1 MCVREMRKIVID
13 ETNTVLISRGDP
25 HVTDVDRQL
34 AELIGPRAVVEIRPA
49 DKHDIAIARTSFAV
63 LQSRAGIKK
72 MKFENIFDTDPDA
85 IWC

>member
-34 AELIGPRAVVEIRPA
+34 AELIGPRAVVEIRP
-49 DKHDIAIARTSFAV
+49 R
-63 LQSRAGIKK
+63 
-72 MKFENIFDTDPDA
+72 
-85 IWC
+85 